1 MTTNTN
7 AKPRKADKMRST
19 PPHQLFLKMGIPMIC
34 SMVLQAM
41 YNIVD
46 SAFVSNMPE
55 NGEAALNAL
64 TLAFPMQML
73 MIAVSIGTGVGVNA
87 LVSKSLGQGDTEKA
101 SRTAGNGGFLA
112 VLIFLL
118 CVFFGIFG
126 VAPYIH
132 LQTKDFL
139 IADMGISYL
148 QICCMLSMG
157 IIFFSIYEKLLQAS
171 GNPIFSTIA
180 QISGAVCNILL
191 DPILIYGW
199 CGLPEL
205 GVRGAAYATVLGQI
219 LSFLLAWIFHCKVDK
234 QISNKLQYW
243 KPNSTII
250 REIYAIGLPAI
261 LAQALMSVMTY
272 GMNLILGSVNT
283 ALVTAYGLY
292 YKIQQFILFA
302 AFGLRDAITPVLSFY
317 HGMRSRARI
326 RYGIRYGM
334 LYTWVIMLA
343 GTLLIEALAVPFS
356 KLFGLSGET
365 EQLCIEAMRIISISF
380 LFAGTNIALQGIFQA
395 LDSGLES
402 LIISV
407 CRQILFVLPVAWL
420 FSLAAKENFDQSW
433 LIWLTFPIAELVSM
447 GIGFGFLHRIQ
458 KIKIAKL

>member
-1 MTTNTN
+1 MTTNTK

-19 PPHQLFLKMGIPMIC
+19 PPHQLLLKMGIPMIC

-148 QICCMLSMG
+148 RICCMLSMG
-157 IIFFSIYEKLLQAS
+157 IIFFSIYEKLLQTS

-199 CGLPEL
+199 CGFPEL

-334 LYTWVIMLA
+334 LYTWVIMLV
-343 GTLLIEALAVPFS
+343 GTLLIEALAVPFA

-380 LFAGTNIALQGIFQA
+380 LFAGINVAYQGIYQA
-395 LDSGLES
+395 LEGGMES
-402 LIISV
+402 LVISLLRQLVIILPLAGIFS
-407 CRQILFVLPVAWL
+407 IFVRNGQMG
-420 FSLAAKENFDQSW
+420 AA
-433 LIWLTFPIAELVSM
+433 LIWWAFPITEITACLAGYV
-447 GIGFGFLHRIQ
+447 LLRRIL
-458 KIKIAKL
+458 KSR

>member
-19 PPHQLFLKMGIPMIC
+19 PPHQLLLKMGIPMIC

-148 QICCMLSMG
+148 RICCMLSMG

-302 AFGLRDAITPVLSFY
+302 AFGLPRCHYACFVLLSWYAKPCQNSLWHSLRDAVYLG
-317 HGMRSRARI
+317 HHAC
-326 RYGIRYGM
+326 RY
-334 LYTWVIMLA
+334 
-343 GTLLIEALAVPFS
+343 
-356 KLFGLSGET
+356 
-365 EQLCIEAMRIISISF
+365 
-380 LFAGTNIALQGIFQA
+380 IA
-395 LDSGLES
+395 D
-402 LIISV
+402 
-407 CRQILFVLPVAWL
+407 
-420 FSLAAKENFDQSW
+420 
-433 LIWLTFPIAELVSM
+433 
-447 GIGFGFLHRIQ
+447 
-458 KIKIAKL
+458 

>member
-19 PPHQLFLKMGIPMIC
+19 PPHQLLLKMGIPMIC

-148 QICCMLSMG
+148 RICCILSVG

-205 GVRGAAYATVLGQI
+205 GVRGGLLMQLFLVKFCRSCWHGFFIAKWTNKFPTSCNTGNQTAP
-219 LSFLLAWIFHCKVDK
+219 SFGKSM
-234 QISNKLQYW
+234 Q
-243 KPNSTII
+243 
-250 REIYAIGLPAI
+250 
-261 LAQALMSVMTY
+261 
-272 GMNLILGSVNT
+272 
-283 ALVTAYGLY
+283 
-292 YKIQQFILFA
+292 
-302 AFGLRDAITPVLSFY
+302 
-317 HGMRSRARI
+317 
-326 RYGIRYGM
+326 
-334 LYTWVIMLA
+334 
-343 GTLLIEALAVPFS
+343 
-356 KLFGLSGET
+356 
-365 EQLCIEAMRIISISF
+365 
-380 LFAGTNIALQGIFQA
+380 
-395 LDSGLES
+395 
-402 LIISV
+402 SV
-407 CRQILFVLPVAWL
+407 CLQF
-420 FSLAAKENFDQSW
+420 
-433 LIWLTFPIAELVSM
+433 
-447 GIGFGFLHRIQ
+447 
-458 KIKIAKL
+458 